1 MSTADATFASESRE
15 TMDMQCGEVGA
26 VSTRWTSTVGKD
38 LLLPASPSILS
49 ITCSNFLKELL
60 RSFLCLLSL
69 LSLTSISSLT

>member
-15 TMDMQCGEVGA
+15 TTDKQCGEVGA
-26 VSTRWTSTVGKD
+26 VSTSWTSTVGKD

-49 ITCSNFLKELL
+49 ITCSNFLNELL

-69 LSLTSISSLT
+69 TSISSSA